1 MKNYKRSAKIALI
14 ASYVFVVLL
23 IAFTVSLPW
32 LTRWYV
38 EDRGRSADLFATI
51 MLATYP
57 CVPLAAITLIS
68 LIKVLKNILAGKVF
82 LFENTG
88 HLLAISNS
96 CFLAGLVMIIA
107 GFFYMPFFI
116 AGGAAICMALI
127 VRAMR
132 VALQAADY
140 EIHKNQ
146 EGKSEE

>member
-68 LIKVLKNILAGKVF
+68 LVKLLKNILAGKVF

-96 CFLAGLVMIIA
+96 CFLAGLIMFVA

-140 EIHKNQ
+140 EVHKV
-146 EGKSEE
+146 SEEKGEE

>member
-14 ASYVFVVLL
+14 ATYVFMVLL
-23 IAFTVSLPW
+23 VVFTVALPW
-32 LTRWYV
+32 IIRWYV
-38 EDRGRSADLFATI
+38 EVRGRSADLFATI

-57 CVPLAAITLIS
+57 CVPLAAITLFS
-68 LIKVLKNILAGKVF
+68 LMKLLKNILAGKVF
-82 LFENTG
+82 EFENTG

-96 CFLAGLVMIIA
+96 CLLAGIIMLVA
-107 GFFYMPFFI
+107 GIFYMPFYI

-140 EIHKNQ
+140 EVHKHQ
-146 EGKSEE
+146 EEKSEK

>member
-68 LIKVLKNILAGKVF
+68 LIK
-82 LFENTG
+82 LFE
-88 HLLAISNS
+88 HVISNS
-96 CFLAGLVMIIA
+96 KRMLFLGESTTLDILNIALECGCHCFA
-107 GFFYMPFFI
+107 
-116 AGGAAICMALI
+116 
-127 VRAMR
+127 
-132 VALQAADY
+132 Q
-140 EIHKNQ
+140 
-146 EGKSEE
+146 

>member
-14 ASYVFVVLL
+14 ATYVFMVLL
-23 IAFTVSLPW
+23 VVFTVALPW
-32 LTRWYV
+32 LIRWYV
-38 EDRGRSADLFATI
+38 EVRGRSADLFATI

-57 CVPLAAITLIS
+57 CVPLAAITLFS
-68 LIKVLKNILAGKVF
+68 LMKLLKNILAGKVF
-82 LFENTG
+82 EFENTG

-96 CFLAGLVMIIA
+96 CLLAALIMIVA

-140 EIHKNQ
+140 EVHKH
-146 EGKSEE
+146 EEEKSEK